1 MIVAHTGNIAD
12 LNFDMEQAGVIMK
25 PYQSWSE
32 VAIGL
37 AAIFKNHGGFSNEQ
51 IAAALMCELDCNQH
65 VTKHAN
71 VAQKRRAVERA
82 ILRSHEPSQK
92 QTVQKIEGEP
102 DWRERYGNS
111 KPKPSMHNARL
122 AIAALGIDCS
132 WDTFHNKT
140 LFGYAGDKVKHE
152 LASILGEVSDN
163 GILALRQLMS
173 DRFGFDMEDKATRD
187 AVKSLALEH
196 CFDPVR
202 DMIDKAEAEWDR
214 VERLDRMAV
223 DYFNCEDTPINRAF
237 MRKTM
242 IGLIARVGCPVSSS
256 TRSPF
261 LNSAEGF
268 NKSTAWKILA
278 GDENF
283 SDERILGK
291 DAREVQEQLSEVWI
305 YENAD
310 LAGLRKTDIESVKA
324 YASRQTDIARA
335 AFAHFVV
342 KQPRHSIEVGSTN
355 SKEYLQSQ
363 TGNRRFW
370 PLEVLASIDIE
381 KLATDRLQL
390 IGEAAKYQSDG
401 ESVVLDEALWPD
413 AAIEQEER
421 RTKDPWEDVLAN
433 VPRYVKEIKGY
444 DNGTPVERT
453 VLIVHLDETMG
464 MEIVAS
470 QSLLKYLLEIPVSHQ
485 TTATGMRLS
494 AVMKQLSWTRSSNG
508 YITIGGERVKG
519 YSRHV
524 DKSGAPR
531 F

>member
-1 MIVAHTGNIAD
+1 MSDENCRLNDFPIEASPKDNVPDAAPPAKVQDSSNVVSFSRDIDWLKADERAGWLKSVESLPANFSKKGKVIVAHTGNIAD
-12 LNFDMEQAGVIMK
+12 LNFDMEQAGVITK
-25 PYQSWSE
+25 RYQSWSE

-187 AVKSLALEH
+187 AVKSLALQH

-242 IGLIARVGCPVSSS
+242 IGLIARARVPGIKFDTITVLEFGGRLQQVDGLEDPGWRREFLRREDPRER
-256 TRSPF
+256 RSRGSGAAFGSLDSRERRSRGPQEDGHRKRQG
-261 LNSAEGF
+261 LRQSADGYR
-268 NKSTAWKILA
+268 A
-278 GDENF
+278 GGVCAFCCEAAAAFD
-283 SDERILGK
+283 RG
-291 DAREVQEQLSEVWI
+291 RI
-305 YENAD
+305 YE
-310 LAGLRKTDIESVKA
+310 LQGSISSHRPETVVSGRWRSWHRSI
-324 YASRQTDIARA
+324 SRSWR
-335 AFAHFVV
+335 
-342 KQPRHSIEVGSTN
+342 P
-355 SKEYLQSQ
+355 
-363 TGNRRFW
+363 TGC
-370 PLEVLASIDIE
+370 S
-381 KLATDRLQL
+381 
-390 IGEAAKYQSDG
+390 
-401 ESVVLDEALWPD
+401 
-413 AAIEQEER
+413 
-421 RTKDPWEDVLAN
+421 
-433 VPRYVKEIKGY
+433 
-444 DNGTPVERT
+444 
-453 VLIVHLDETMG
+453 
-464 MEIVAS
+464 
-470 QSLLKYLLEIPVSHQ
+470 
-485 TTATGMRLS
+485 
-494 AVMKQLSWTRSSNG
+494 
-508 YITIGGERVKG
+508 
-519 YSRHV
+519 
-524 DKSGAPR
+524 
-531 F
+531 